1 MAYTKEE
8 IKTLWD
14 NLELGVPYKDDVIYP
29 VDTLLILIYT
39 GMRPGELLGLE
50 NENIN
55 LEDRYITIVG
65 GKTGDRIIPIH
76 EDIYPLIKKRKGEGY
91 KYFINHIEDEPLTL
105 PVYLKFYFEPVMKTL
120 NMTHSIH
127 SSRRTFAE
135 IAKVYIPEDSG
146 KMRIM
151 GLTELKDKTPEEL
164 VKEINKIE
172 FIEKEG

>member
-14 NLELGVPYKDDVIYP
+14 NLELGTPYKDDVIYP

-65 GKTGDRIIPIH
+65 SKTGERIIPIH

-91 KYFINHIEDEPLTL
+91 KYFVNHIEDKPLTL
-105 PVYLKFYFEPVMKTL
+105 PVYLKFYFEPVMKKL
-120 NMTHSIH
+120 NMPHSIH
-127 SSRRTFAE
+127 SSRKTFLELAKIYSPAE
-135 IAKVYIPEDSG
+135 NG
-146 KMRIM
+146 NMQIM
-151 GLTELKDKTPEEL
+151 GFAVLNDKTPEEL